1 MEKKNDSTIL
11 LLLAAGL
18 GVYWLTRKKPI
29 VTAMPV
35 DDMPKSTL
43 PVVELPVTDMP
54 KYDFGGYDPNRKI
67 PEWRST
73 GLYKNNNEVDET
85 STQPIYN
92 EPIYVTPIMDEQIK
106 NDEYISVT
114 DMFNSLMKPNYDNK
128 TPIDPVFNMNIEP
141 IE

>member
-43 PVVELPVTDMP
+43 PVVDQPIMVTP
-54 KYDFGGYDPNRKI
+54 I
-67 PEWRST
+67 
-73 GLYKNNNEVDET
+73 LDE
-85 STQPIYN
+85 QPIY
-92 EPIYVTPIMDEQIK
+92 VAPIMDQPIQDAEFTP
-106 NDEYISVT
+106 VT
-114 DMFNSLMKPNYDNK
+114 DMFNTVWQPNYDNK
-128 TPIDPVFNMNIEP
+128 TPMEPVFNMNIEP
-141 IE
+141 VE